1 MISIKERYI
10 NAVKDG
16 DQFLKEIGFND
27 FLEMNSV
34 LLNNNGFYIGNS
46 ENEINMALEER
57 EAIWNSKKSNKITF
71 MPASVNI
78 NHDLELNKKLNK
90 YTSKDN
96 KSNEWKSINKTFNE
110 EVIEVKILRSS
121 IDANE
126 IIKNYNNLKIKED
139 YILQI
144 YKLKFNG
151 MEKAQIFAFKNDNVL
166 ADITSENLITN
177 DFEIVSLK
185 FQEAE
190 KSYLDAIEGED
201 IPEYY
206 LQLVLLNNKLNEI
219 CNYDTSYELITER
232 TLVKEHNL
240 IIEAPNFYYDDN
252 GKATIEYFK
261 KYNTYKGAYKRVVNS
276 FEKKD
281 SRFKIVDQF
290 VALYM

>member
-34 LLNNNGFYIGNS
+34 LLNNNGFYISNS

-57 EAIWNSKKSNKITF
+57 EAIWNSKKSNKIIF

-78 NHDLELNKKLNK
+78 NYNLELNEKLNK

-121 IDANE
+121 IDVNE
-126 IIKNYNNLKIKED
+126 IIKNYNNLKIKEG

-144 YKLKFNG
+144 YKLRFNG

-177 DFEIVSLK
+177 DFEIVNLK